1 MPKRSKQAMDMIRFS
16 GMPRAFYHVSFAIS
30 CPLIQPGTASH
41 PVLVHWFTDSRHASS
56 PRSVA
61 LTQLRFASFAAV
73 DSREELHLQDRA
85 HAGRTKKTAA
95 RKPPR
100 EASLSPALLYGADQS
115 GLKLLRAYCT
125 QHILR

>member
-85 HAGRTKKTAA
+85 HAGRTKK
-95 RKPPR
+95 RRPESRRVKQVFPPR
-100 EASLSPALLYGADQS
+100 CYMGPINLA
-115 GLKLLRAYCT
+115 
-125 QHILR
+125 